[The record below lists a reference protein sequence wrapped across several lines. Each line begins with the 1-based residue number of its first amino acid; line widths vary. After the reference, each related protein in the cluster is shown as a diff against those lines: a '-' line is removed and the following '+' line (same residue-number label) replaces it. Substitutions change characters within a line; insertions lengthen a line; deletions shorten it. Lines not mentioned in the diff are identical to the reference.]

1 MIKFFRKIRYDL
13 MEKNK
18 TGKYLKYAIGEIL
31 LVIIGILIAV
41 SINGW
46 KEDRKLYNEEQSILK
61 DLKQEM
67 DLNLKTLEIVI
78 AEHEKSLKAA
88 EEIKELFDDR
98 DAFNKMPAKT
108 FSRLAFRME
117 SNFTYDPQ
125 NGILNSLINSGRLS
139 LFSNKELKYLLA
151 SFKDLTV
158 DAFETTNSINRER
171 PPLMHK
177 SYLIGYVKKD
187 GKIISYDSK
196 LKYDDEAFRLYNKLY
211 FRWVRKQGLEEERD
225 LKQELEKIINL
236 INQEIEK

>member
-1 MIKFFRKIRYDL
+1 
-13 MEKNK
+13 METGKM
-18 TGKYLKYAIGEIL
+18 GKYLKYAIGEIL

-41 SINGW
+41 SINDW

-78 AEHEKSLKAA
+78 KQHEESLKAA
-88 EEIKELFDDR
+88 EEMKELFDDR

-108 FSRLAFRME
+108 FRQLGFQME
-117 SNFTYDPQ
+117 TNFTYDPQ

-158 DAFETTNSINRER
+158 DAFESTHAINRER

-177 SYLIGYVKKD
+177 SYMAGYVKKD
-187 GKIISYDSK
+187 GKIISYDTK
-196 LKYDDEAFRLYNKLY
+196 LKYDDEAFRVYNKLY
-211 FRWVRKQGLEEERD
+211 FRGVRKSGLEEERN
-225 LKQELEKIINL
+225 LKLELEKIINL
-236 INQEIEK
+236 INREIKK